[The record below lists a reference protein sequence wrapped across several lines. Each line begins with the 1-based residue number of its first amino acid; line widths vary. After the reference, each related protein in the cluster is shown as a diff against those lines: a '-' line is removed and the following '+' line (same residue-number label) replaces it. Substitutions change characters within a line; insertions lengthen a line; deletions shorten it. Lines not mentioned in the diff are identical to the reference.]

1 MTDVK
6 KAAQRGSDE
15 FDGSNA
21 ADTIAAV
28 TTAASGELVP
38 ANEVVT
44 PPETSAGRLVVT
56 LYGLYARDGDAWLAT
71 ASIVRMLGEL
81 GVDAPAVRSALSRL
95 KGRGVLINSRHPQ
108 GAGHMLSLTT
118 EERIAEGDARIFAA
132 KRADASTGWVLV
144 AFSVPEVRRAH
155 RHQLR
160 VALGRLG
167 FGTVAPGLWIAP
179 EHLAAPVRADLA
191 RLGLAQYVEVFTSTV
206 IDGDLRAKVAQ
217 WWDLPALAESYTG
230 FLQRYAHVAES
241 LEAASADPAQAFVDY
256 IPMLTAWRRLPYLD
270 PGLPLEALPAQWPGA
285 AAEQCFHAV
294 DIALRAP
301 AALRAAA
308 LLRG

>member
-1 MTDVK
+1 MTNVK
-6 KAAQRGSDE
+6 QTAQAATDE
-15 FDGSNA
+15 RLVASA
-21 ADTIAAV
+21 ADTIAAM
-28 TTAASGELVP
+28 TTAKTGGIVP
-38 ANEVVT
+38 TGDVVT
-44 PPETSAGRLVVT
+44 PPETSAGRLIVT

-95 KGRGVLINSRHPQ
+95 KGRGVLTSARRPQ
-108 GAGHMLSLTT
+108 GAGHMLSVPT

-132 KRADASTGWVLV
+132 QRADASTGWVLV
-144 AFSVPEVRRAH
+144 AFSVPEVRRDH

-191 RLGLAQYVEVFTSTV
+191 RLGLAQYVEVFTSAV
-206 IDGDLRAKVAQ
+206 IDGDAREKVAQ

-230 FLQRYAHVAES
+230 FLHRYAHVADS
-241 LEAASADPAQAFVDY
+241 LESASADPAQAFVDY

-285 AAEQCFHAV
+285 AAEQCFRAV
-294 DIALRAP
+294 DLALRDP
-301 AALRAAA
+301 AAERAAV
-308 LLRG
+308 LLVP